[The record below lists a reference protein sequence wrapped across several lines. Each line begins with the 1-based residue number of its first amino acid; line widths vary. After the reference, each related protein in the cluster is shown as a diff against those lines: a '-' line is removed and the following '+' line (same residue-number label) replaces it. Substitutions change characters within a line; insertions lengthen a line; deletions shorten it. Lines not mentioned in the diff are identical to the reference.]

1 MDDLIYE
8 WRRRKEGWVKWKEEG
23 REGECKE
30 GEIDG
35 AGAHN
40 CLREKVFLKKGEPR
54 TFRMFLIAEENKP
67 MENKEELMYVEKSWW
82 QRLSQKNRERL

>member
-1 MDDLIYE
+1 M
-8 WRRRKEGWVKWKEEG
+8 KWKEEG

-30 GEIDG
+30 GRENEIDG

-40 CLREKVFLKKGEPR
+40 CLREKVFLKKGDPR

-67 MENKEELMYVEKSWW
+67 MENKEELMYVEKSW
-82 QRLSQKNRERL
+82 